1 MNIKAITGLSLV
13 LLSGGSLLA
22 QDGLTLAESIRKAWT
37 DQAGLRAGQAMV
49 ESRQAEAEGF
59 RDLRLPS
66 LTLQAQ
72 GVRTNEPMMAFG
84 IKLNQARIGAA
95 DFNPQSLNHPDPIG
109 AYGGS
114 AVLQQPLYAGGRITA
129 ARRAGDY
136 MAQAEVASQ
145 ERRKQE
151 TAQAVV
157 EAYFGTQVAE
167 QALKWVE
174 DSRTWIQGMEDF
186 VGARVHQGL
195 MLESELQ
202 RLKAFHAQ
210 IDAQK
215 ADVTKQMRSARSG
228 LGLLTG
234 TGPVEGPLATP
245 LTLDFEGRMRPSKE
259 PTEPLAAPAPGQRGD
274 LLAAD
279 FQAKAA
285 GEGAKAASGSL
296 LPEVGLELGAGTLH
310 HSWSEKGNWTW
321 AGVGVKWKVFSAPD
335 RAKAKAARAQENAA
349 REMRTFKQQ
358 QAAHEVRV
366 AKEGVLA
373 AQARYA
379 AAKESLAAAE
389 ESKRLREARHKEGL
403 APLIEVLDAEAA
415 VQGAHTLILQS
426 LFELRVSRASLDL
439 ASGNPIEGVKP

>member
-1 MNIKAITGLSLV
+1 MNIKAITGLSLA
-13 LLSGGSLLA
+13 LLSGGRLLG
-22 QDGLTLAESIRKAWT
+22 QEGLTVADSIRKAWR

-49 ESRQAEAEGF
+49 ESRQAEAEGY

-84 IKLNQARIGAA
+84 IKLNQARITMS
-95 DFNPQSLNHPDPIG
+95 DFNPDSLNHPDAIG

-129 ARRAGDY
+129 ARRAGDF

-174 DSRTWIQGMEDF
+174 ESQTWIQGMEDF
-186 VGARVHQGL
+186 VGARVKQGM

-215 ADVTKQMRSARSG
+215 AEVVKQVHSARSG

-245 LTLDFEGRMRPSKE
+245 LEPADPAVGLPSGR
-259 PTEPLAAPAPGQRGD
+259 RGD

-279 FQAKAA
+279 LQAKAA
-285 GEGAKAASGSL
+285 TEGAKAAKGSL

-321 AGVGVKWKVFSAPD
+321 AGVGVRWKVFSAPD
-335 RAKAKAARAQENAA
+335 QAKARAARAQERAA
-349 REMRTFKQQ
+349 RDMRDFKQQ
-358 QAAHEVRV
+358 QAEHEIRV
-366 AKEGVLA
+366 AREGVLA

-426 LFELRVSRASLDL
+426 LFDLRVSRASLDL
-439 ASGNPIEGVKP
+439 ATGTPIEGVKP